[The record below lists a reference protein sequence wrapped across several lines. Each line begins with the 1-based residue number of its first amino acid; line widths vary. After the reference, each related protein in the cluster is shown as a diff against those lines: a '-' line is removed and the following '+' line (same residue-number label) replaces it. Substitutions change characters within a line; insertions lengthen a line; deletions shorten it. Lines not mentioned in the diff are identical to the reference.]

1 MARTTG
7 SRRGVPNMNTG
18 MGSADAARRA
28 GVASGSARP
37 EGQAITQSAGLTEE
51 PVTYF
56 DVLEPAA
63 GSAKPPMML
72 IHGGAHTGS
81 CYLATADGRPG
92 WAYAFARR
100 GYKVVVP
107 DWPGCGRSGY
117 VPGDQLDG
125 ELVVAG
131 LGKVLASLGEPAI
144 VITHSMSGAYGWKL
158 LEQHGENIA
167 RLVGVAPS
175 PPGNIQA
182 EPEILRD
189 SDDAIDVQLFKGA
202 AVMKLSRRLPFVMS
216 RRYSD
221 QKLIGTSKLFPRN
234 RAAQYAAS
242 LIAIPHRLMLERA
255 NLGGSQLKVG
265 NFASFLG
272 KRVLVMTGTDDID
285 HPIQI
290 DKPIADWLNENG
302 AKADY
307 LYLGDREIS
316 GNGHMMMLEDN
327 SDQLARIIVSW
338 IEDGQFS
345 R

>member
-7 SRRGVPNMNTG
+7 SRRGASNMNTG
-18 MGSADAARRA
+18 MDTSDAAQQA

-37 EGQAITQSAGLTEE
+37 GGPAITQSAGLTED
-51 PVTYF
+51 PATYF

-81 CYLATADGRPG
+81 CYLVTADGRPG
-92 WAYAFARR
+92 WAHAFARQ
-100 GYKVVVP
+100 GYKVVIP

-125 ELVVAG
+125 KLVVAG

-144 VITHSMSGAYGWKL
+144 VVTHSMSGAYGWKL
-158 LEQHGENIA
+158 LEQHGENVDK
-167 RLVGVAPS
+167 LVGVAPS

-182 EPEILRD
+182 EPEILHD
-189 SDDAIDVQLFKGA
+189 SDDAIDVQFFKGA
-202 AVMKLSRRLPFVMS
+202 SVLKLSRRLPFVPGS
-216 RRYSD
+216 GFAD
-221 QKLIGTSKLFPRN
+221 QKLIGTSKRFPRD

-242 LIAIPHRLMLERA
+242 LIAIPHRLVLERA
-255 NLGGSQLKVG
+255 NLGGGQLKVG
-265 NFASFLG
+265 NFAPFLD

-302 AKADY
+302 ARADY
-307 LYLGDREIS
+307 LYLGDMEIM

-338 IEDGQFS
+338 IQDGQFA